1 MRIWHD
7 RSYIT
12 RDDQEMISLGYAAE
26 DFYSLRLSFVYSE
39 DECARNRKLAMASE
53 DNTRIRAAQMRSDE
67 IESVVEA
74 IAGQCACYQYRSD
87 KEYPFDSNGNPRNY
101 PWFIQVENG
110 KAVKEKTA
118 LGGVHMKKGS
128 YQKGQTVF
136 LNINDYDFFRL
147 MQQTS
152 RYIETWELTYGP
164 KLIREAQQIIAA
176 QQRAA
181 ADEDLPA

>member
-1 MRIWHD
+1 M
-7 RSYIT
+7 
-12 RDDQEMISLGYAAE
+12 L
-26 DFYSLRLSFVYSE
+26 
-39 DECARNRKLAMASE
+39 DERQMPAMNWMMQKL
-53 DNTRIRAAQMRSDE
+53 
-67 IESVVEA
+67 
-74 IAGQCACYQYRSD
+74 
-87 KEYPFDSNGNPRNY
+87 YPHVGHHIVCVTY